1 MGDFEVLPAGTEDF
15 LNTLGYVLQRGDG
28 WKAKGIDMSEE
39 NLNPANEPAENPVM
53 NEDGSTD
60 QSLLQKAASAL
71 GDDTSEDTFE
81 RLIEREPIVTDEYR
95 AQTAAEAEIDR
106 KAEIRKKQNANQR
119 AKNERQALTR
129 RLR

>member
-15 LNTLGYVLQRGDG
+15 LNALGYVLQRGDG